1 MCVLLPVLH
10 SSPLCTGADVLPQQ
24 AQKEQITTLNPAFVE
39 DKQRSSRLRRKVDLR
54 FLPLCAF
61 VYLLNYLDR
70 GNIGAARI
78 MNKETNDD
86 ILQVTNTTAQ
96 GYAVAIS
103 VFSVAYAV
111 FEIPSNLIM
120 KRYVRPSLWLGI
132 LLFGWGAV
140 TVGFT
145 GVQTYPQIVGLRFLI
160 GTILMGRSLSFVRQL
175 LTNCLQVFS
184 RPASIQESS
193 ISVGLRCPE

>member
-1 MCVLLPVLH
+1 VKCVPLPVLH
-10 SSPLCTGADVLPQQ
+10 SSHQRKDADTLPQQ

-39 DKQRSSRLRRKVDLR
+39 DKKRSSRLRRKVDLR

-78 MNKETNDD
+78 MNKETGDD
-86 ILQVTNTTAQ
+86 ILQVTNTTSQ

-120 KRYVRPSLWLGI
+120 KRYVRPSLWLSI

-160 GTILMGRSLSFVRQL
+160 GTILMGRSLAFVGHS
-175 LTNCLQVFS
+175 LTNCL
-184 RPASIQESS
+184 
-193 ISVGLRCPE
+193 